1 MNYVSGIKAKKTHIG
16 RPEQP
21 KNVALKK
28 FAQRHILSDSIL
40 LVEMALTGR
49 LAIVVSLPQLMKWG
63 NVAAHEV
70 HVGLNML
77 LLFFGKRLQV

>member
-1 MNYVSGIKAKKTHIG
+1 MGSSSGIKAKKTNVG
-16 RPEQP
+16 APERPED
-21 KNVALKK
+21 VALKK

-70 HVGLNML
+70 HVCLNML

>member
-1 MNYVSGIKAKKTHIG
+1 MDYISGIKAKKTHIG

-77 LLFFGKRLQV
+77 LLLLFFC